1 MTLKII
7 CLFIALVMISSIEV
21 QAKKAHSQDNL
32 VGNPQ
37 EVNPEDSKKI
47 LDVLNANLNALKDD
61 SENVISLK
69 R

>member
-7 CLFIALVMISSIEV
+7 FLFVALIFISSIEV
-21 QAKKAHSQDNL
+21 QAKKAHSQDDL

-37 EVNPEDSKKI
+37 EASPEDSKKI
-47 LDVLNANLNALKDD
+47 LDVLYANLNALKDD